1 MVQYK
6 KEELLLSATNVKAS
20 YGDKTILHDINFQ
33 IHNITRPGME
43 QGQVVSIVGRSG
55 IGKSTLFNL
64 ISGFLHPTEGEI
76 KIDSDQHIVQKG
88 EVGVVTQDY
97 VVLNHRT
104 IYENFKI
111 ALRGSKESK
120 EIIEE
125 YSSYFDLHEHLKKYP
140 SELSG
145 GQRQRVSILQQI
157 LAGNTF
163 ILLDEPF
170 SGLDVL
176 MKKKVLDLLLKV
188 STLNE
193 KNTLIIISHDIV
205 SSCAISDTVFVMAR
219 DEDKEGATIIKS
231 YDFLEMGLAY
241 QPGIKSDPR
250 FIQVI
255 QEIESII

>member
-1 MVQYK
+1 MMKYEK
-6 KEELLLSATNVKAS
+6 KELLLSANNVTAS
-20 YGDKTILHDINFQ
+20 YGDRLILRNINFQ
-33 IHNITRPGME
+33 IHNITRPDVT
-43 QGQVVSIVGRSG
+43 QGQVISIVGRSG

-64 ISGFLHPTEGEI
+64 ISGFLKPIEGEVR
-76 KIDSDQHIVQKG
+76 IDEDQHIVEKG
-88 EVGVVTQDY
+88 EVGVVPQDY

-104 IYENFKI
+104 VYENFRI
-111 ALRGSKESK
+111 ALRGNKDSK
-120 EIIEE
+120 EIIKE
-125 YSSYFDLHEHLKKYP
+125 YSHFFELEEHLEKYP

-170 SGLDVL
+170 SGLDVI
-176 MKKKVLDLLLKV
+176 MKNKVLDLLKKV
-188 STLNE
+188 SCLNE
-193 KNTLIIISHDIV
+193 RNTLIIISHDII
-205 SSCAISDTVFVMAR
+205 SSCAISDTVFVISR
-219 DEDKEGATIIKS
+219 EPGKEGSTIIKT

-241 QPGIKSDPR
+241 EPGIKTNPK